1 MRLFGAFGAVQRPP
15 TPPVFNVE
23 QLFALADL
31 NKDGKLD
38 FNEWLL
44 MLMLLAPTLLAL
56 FQQHAASPCGS
67 RLLGALRRAR
77 HADYAGGAGSG
88 GSAFSMAHDQ
98 KVHENTDGAAPAR
111 QARLLAYA
119 EDPGVALLIRRSIA
133 IEMRA
138 RREPRLGS

>member
-1 MRLFGAFGAVQRPP
+1 MQRPP
-15 TPPVFNVE
+15 TPPVSNVE

-44 MLMLLAPTLLAL
+44 MLMLLAPTLFAL

-67 RLLGALRRAR
+67 RLLGALCRAR
-77 HADYAGGAGSG
+77 NADYAGGAGSG

-98 KVHENTDGAAPAR
+98 KVHENTEALPDGAAPAR
-111 QARLLAYA
+111 QARLPAYA
-119 EDPGVALLIRRSIA
+119 EDPDVALLIRRSIA